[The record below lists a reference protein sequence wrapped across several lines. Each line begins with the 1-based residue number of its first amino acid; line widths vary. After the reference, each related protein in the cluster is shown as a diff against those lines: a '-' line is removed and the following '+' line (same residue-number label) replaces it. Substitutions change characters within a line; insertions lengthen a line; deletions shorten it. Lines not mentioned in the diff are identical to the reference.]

1 MGNTLQSVFDLPDV
15 SFIEND
21 TIEAMM
27 QRMVA
32 NFEAK
37 RQEVTGKP
45 VSLGRADERRL
56 ILYTAAMELYHIEQ
70 HVDRA
75 GKQDLLKYSYGEF
88 LDNLAGNRGVV
99 RQPASPAKTTLRFT
113 LSQALGFV
121 VSIPEGTRA
130 TNGEGLTFQ
139 TTEYAEVAA
148 GDTYVDVPAECTED
162 GIQGNDFLAGQ
173 INDLVDTIGYVE
185 SVENTTTTSGGTEQ
199 ESDADLAE
207 RVFLAPSS
215 YSVAGPDDAYI
226 YWAKTYNTEIG
237 SVMPTSPSPCEVV
250 IYILMGDGT
259 IPDAGVV
266 SGLQAFLQNG
276 NIRPL
281 TDHVTVATPTVKNFS
296 VNLTYYINRSDTV
309 KATSI
314 QSEVAK
320 AVTDYVTWQTSEI
333 GRDINPSELIRRV
346 QAAGAKRVIVTSP
359 DFTTVADTE
368 AAQCTSKTVTYG
380 GLEND

>member
-37 RQEVTGKP
+37 RQEITGKP

-99 RQPASPAKTTLRFT
+99 RQQAGPAKTTLRFT
-113 LSQALGFV
+113 LSQALGFAV
-121 VSIPEGTRA
+121 AIPAGTRA

-139 TTEYAEVAA
+139 TTEYAEVAV

-185 SVENTTTTSGGTEQ
+185 SVENTTTTSGGTER
-199 ESDADLAE
+199 ETDEDLAE
-207 RVFLAPSS
+207 RTFLAPSS
-215 YSVAGPDDAYI
+215 YSVAGPEGAYI
-226 YWAKTYNTEIG
+226 YWSRTFNSGIG
-237 SVMPTSPSPCEVV
+237 SVRPVSPSACKVDV
-250 IYILMGDGT
+250 YILMDDGA
-259 IPDAGVV
+259 IPEEEIV
-266 SGLQAFLQNG
+266 SGLQEFLSG
-276 NIRPL
+276 SEIRPL
-281 TDHVTVATPTVKNFS
+281 TDEVTVKTPTTEDFS
-296 VNLTYYINRSDTV
+296 VDLTYYIGRSNSDA
-309 KATSI
+309 ATTI
-314 QSEVAK
+314 QAEVEA
-320 AVTDYVTWQTSEI
+320 AVEDYIKWQISEI

-346 QAAGAKRVIVTSP
+346 QAAGAKRCTVQSPSFREVGTTS
-359 DFTTVADTE
+359 VAR
-368 AAQCTSKTVTYG
+368 CTSNTVTYG
-380 GLEND
+380 GLEDD